1 MVELQNG
8 IVLLPLV
15 EVHYVSGTPSYL
27 QYSNRRL
34 ISTFFV
40 LSYDE
45 GITWTSPQR
54 ISLGPKAIWTGS
66 YGNVLVGP
74 ESELMMSVHWL
85 NEGESQSRS
94 GLLRSIDGGHNWERL
109 TEITQGVDD
118 EKSICEL
125 PSGRLITVM
134 RDLDR
139 RSKKSFSDDGGESW
153 TPIQPL
159 PFHGQSPSLLQT
171 AKGVLLC
178 AYRERGPGKPQG
190 VGLSYSYN
198 GGETWTESKP
208 LYTSPLRDCAY
219 PNLLELTQGQY

>member
-1 MVELQNG
+1 MC
-8 IVLLPLV
+8 IRD
-15 EVHYVSGTPSYL
+15 
-27 QYSNRRL
+27 RRD
-34 ISTFFV
+34 F
-40 LSYDE
+40 
-45 GITWTSPQR
+45 
-54 ISLGPKAIWTGS
+54 
-66 YGNVLVGP
+66 
-74 ESELMMSVHWL
+74 
-85 NEGESQSRS
+85 
-94 GLLRSIDGGHNWERL
+94 
-109 TEITQGVDD
+109 
-118 EKSICEL
+118 
-125 PSGRLITVM
+125 
-134 RDLDR
+134 DR

-219 PNLLELTQGQY
+219 PNLLELTPGQYGVVYYTAAIGTNYLYPQINPMTRVNQEAEDILKTNPELVKYADSDNEIQLLFFKGSD